1 MVRRGLV
8 VLLVSSLALIA
19 CDTGSSGTTSTLPTP
34 DSTTVASTTTTLEG
48 TPTTTPATTTTT
60 EIDLSGV
67 DLPPEA
73 LAQLEALFDEAEEVR
88 GLPFLTTP
96 QILVVTP
103 EELEQRIREDIE
115 EESEDFPADE
125 ALYKL
130 LGLLDQETDLE
141 SLLLDLYG
149 EQVAGVYDPE
159 TDEVVIRAREGEL
172 SVVERATMIHEL
184 IHALTD
190 QHFDFNDDYQA
201 MFDEERLDQAA
212 AYQALIEGDAT
223 LAQVMWL
230 RGLSQR
236 ELGEFVAE
244 SLEIDSGALDNA
256 PEFLAQALIF
266 PYDTGLG
273 FAQALFQD
281 GGWEEINEA
290 YSLMVGLPGSTEQ
303 VITPADYQR
312 DLPREVAIPQLSLTG
327 YTLERTS
334 VWGEAGLRIMLDQVL
349 GTDAAALAGDGW
361 GGDSYHQ
368 WFDGTNAAF
377 LLVFQG
383 DTSTDVEE
391 LRQALLDFARSSV
404 PEEDFVWVD
413 VEDGLLYFIAADD
426 TAVGELIRDT
436 IGLT

>member
-1 MVRRGLV
+1 MVRRGLAILT
-8 VLLVSSLALIA
+8 VLSLALAA
-19 CDTGSSGTTSTLPTP
+19 CDGGSSATTSTQSPITTT
-34 DSTTVASTTTTLEG
+34 DGSVSTSEAGTSTTSPAS
-48 TPTTTPATTTTT
+48 TTTT

-73 LAQLEALFDEAEEVR
+73 LAQLEVLFEEAEQAR
-88 GLPFLTTP
+88 GLPFLSTP
-96 QILVVTP
+96 TILVVTP
-103 EELEQRIREDIE
+103 SELEQRIREDIE

-130 LGLLDQETDLE
+130 LGLLDPETDFE

-159 TDEVVIRAREGEL
+159 TDEVIIRAREGEL
-172 SVVERATMIHEL
+172 SVVERSTMVHEL
-184 IHALTD
+184 VHALTD

-230 RGLSQR
+230 QGLSQR

-244 SLEIDSGALDNA
+244 SLEIDSSALDNA
-256 PEFLAQALIF
+256 PEFLAQSLMF
-266 PYDTGLG
+266 PYDSGLA
-273 FAQALFQD
+273 FAQALFEE
-281 GGWEEINEA
+281 GGWGAVNEA

-303 VITPADYQR
+303 IITPADYQR
-312 DLPREVAIPQLSLTG
+312 DLPREVPIPDLNLTG

-334 VWGEAGLRIMLDQVL
+334 VWGEAGFRIILDQVL
-349 GTDAAALAGDGW
+349 GTDTAAIAGDGW

-377 LLVFQG
+377 LLVFAG
-383 DTSTDVEE
+383 DTDDDVEE
-391 LRQALLDFARSSV
+391 LRQAMLDFATTSV

-413 VEDGLLYFIAADD
+413 VENGLLYFIAADD
-426 TAVGELIRDT
+426 PAVGELIRDT

>member
-1 MVRRGLV
+1 MVRRGLAILI
-8 VLLVSSLALIA
+8 VLSLALAA
-19 CDTGSSGTTSTLPTP
+19 CDGGSSATTSTQP
-34 DSTTVASTTTTLEG
+34 SSTTTEASTA
-48 TPTTTPATTTTT
+48 TTDAATSTTSPATTTTT

-73 LAQLEALFDEAEEVR
+73 LAQLEVLFEEAEQAR
-88 GLPFLTTP
+88 GLPFLSTP
-96 QILVVTP
+96 TILVVTP
-103 EELEQRIREDIE
+103 SELEQRIRDDIE

-130 LGLLDQETDLE
+130 LGLLDPETDFE

-159 TDEVVIRAREGEL
+159 TDEVIIRAREGEL
-172 SVVERATMIHEL
+172 SVVERSTMVHEL
-184 IHALTD
+184 VHALTD

-230 RGLSQR
+230 QGLSQR

-244 SLEIDSGALDNA
+244 SLEIDSSALDNA
-256 PEFLAQALIF
+256 PEFLAQSLMF
-266 PYDTGLG
+266 PYDSGLA
-273 FAQALFQD
+273 FAQALFEE
-281 GGWEEINEA
+281 GGWDAVNES

-303 VITPADYQR
+303 IITPADYQR
-312 DLPREVAIPQLSLTG
+312 DLPLEVPIPDLNLTG

-334 VWGEAGLRIMLDQVL
+334 VWGEAGFRIILDQVL
-349 GTDAAALAGDGW
+349 GTDSAAIAGDGW

-377 LLVFQG
+377 LLVFEG
-383 DTSTDVEE
+383 DTDDDVEE
-391 LRQALLDFARSSV
+391 LRQAMLDYATTAV

-413 VEDGLLYFIAADD
+413 VENGLLYFIAADD
-426 TAVGELIRDT
+426 TAIGEFIRDT
-436 IGLT
+436 LGLT

>member
-1 MVRRGLV
+1 MVRRGLAILIV
-8 VLLVSSLALIA
+8 FTLALAA
-19 CDTGSSGTTSTLPTP
+19 CDAGSGATTSTQPS
-34 DSTTVASTTTTLEG
+34 STTAESSGGTTDATTSTTS
-48 TPTTTPATTTTT
+48 PATTTTT

-73 LAQLEALFDEAEEVR
+73 LAQLEILFEEAEQAR
-88 GLPFLTTP
+88 GLPFLSTP
-96 QILVVTP
+96 AILVVTP
-103 EELEQRIREDIE
+103 AELEQRIRDDIE

-130 LGLLDQETDLE
+130 LGLLEPETDFE

-159 TDEVVIRAREGEL
+159 TDEVIIRAREGEL
-172 SVVERATMIHEL
+172 SVVERSTMVHEL
-184 IHALTD
+184 VHALTD

-230 RGLSQR
+230 QGLSQR

-244 SLEIDSGALDNA
+244 SLEVDSTALDNA
-256 PEFLAQALIF
+256 PEFLTQSLLF
-266 PYDTGLG
+266 PYESGLA
-273 FAQALFQD
+273 FAQALFEQ
-281 GGWEEINEA
+281 GGWEAVNEA
-290 YSLMVGLPGSTEQ
+290 YSLMVGLPGSIEQ
-303 VITPADYQR
+303 IITPADYQR
-312 DLPREVAIPQLSLTG
+312 DLPREVPIPDLDLTG

-334 VWGEAGLRIMLDQVL
+334 VWGEAGFRIILDQVL
-349 GTDAAALAGDGW
+349 GTDAAAVAGDGW
-361 GGDSYHQ
+361 GGDSYRQ

-377 LLVFQG
+377 LLVFEG
-383 DTSTDVEE
+383 DTDDDVEE
-391 LRQALLDFARSSV
+391 LRQAMLDFATTSV

-426 TAVGELIRDT
+426 TAIGELIRDT